1 MGSQEEAA
9 VYRNFILFLLKE
21 LSWLLAGLMP
31 GEAVVVV
38 GLLDPV
44 MVDEDAAAVT
54 V

>member
-31 GEAVVVV
+31 GVV